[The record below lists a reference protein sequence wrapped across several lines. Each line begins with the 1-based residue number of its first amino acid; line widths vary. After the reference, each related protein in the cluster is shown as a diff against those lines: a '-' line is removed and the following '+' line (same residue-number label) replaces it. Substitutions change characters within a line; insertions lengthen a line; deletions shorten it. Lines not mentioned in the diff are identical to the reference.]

1 MTTTAVTATPAA
13 EVITTAADIPALG
26 SIAIDC
32 FVLDGIE
39 PVLVDTGAAA
49 GATEFA
55 GIDQS
60 SSGRGGASRVGGMLS
75 ALVHGLG
82 R

>member
-1 MTTTAVTATPAA
+1 MITTTATFPPSAPGHQ
-13 EVITTAADIPALG
+13 L
-26 SIAIDC
+26 

-49 GATEFA
+49 GAREFA
-55 GIDQS
+55 GTDQS
-60 SSGRGGASRVGGMLS
+60 SSGRGGALPVGGMLS
-75 ALVHGLG
+75 ALVHGLE